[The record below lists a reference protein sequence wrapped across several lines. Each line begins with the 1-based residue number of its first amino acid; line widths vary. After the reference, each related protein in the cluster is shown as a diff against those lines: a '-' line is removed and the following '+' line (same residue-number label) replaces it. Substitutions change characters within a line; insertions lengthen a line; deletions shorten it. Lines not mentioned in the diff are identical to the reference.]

1 MYVLKHICR
10 ILRFSVNS
18 LLMKKVPPTS
28 PFLNRE
34 EGGLYS
40 QNSVNVC
47 GEEWRK
53 MGPITESC
61 RLRGLGKFEMCS
73 VSGKGYSLYQNCYYC
88 RYQALLTWRSRQDQK
103 RKVPHT

>member
-1 MYVLKHICR
+1 
-10 ILRFSVNS
+10 
-18 LLMKKVPPTS
+18 
-28 PFLNRE
+28 
-34 EGGLYS
+34 
-40 QNSVNVC
+40 
-47 GEEWRK
+47 

-103 RKVPHT
+103 RKVPHTSITLLVEMVTRCFVWSMLGK